1 MKYYIDFDS
10 TLFNTTELTNAM
22 IEALANSIITQNKS
36 IKFDEILAEEKNL
49 FTDTKIYNIFELCNF
64 FAKKY
69 NINPDILISNI
80 NSVIDNG
87 EKFVYPDTI
96 PFLEKLISGKHTL
109 YMLTYTTQNSIEY
122 QLQKVNSS
130 GLAKYFDNIFVVSTP
145 KWQLDLDYKKGI
157 FIDDNPTD
165 LAGLFK
171 NNPLDIIR
179 IRRANNKYSK
189 TEIPNGIKI
198 KEYSDFSQI

>member
-1 MKYYIDFDS
+1 
-10 TLFNTTELTNAM
+10 
-22 IEALANSIITQNKS
+22 
-36 IKFDEILAEEKNL
+36 
-49 FTDTKIYNIFELCNF
+49 
-64 FAKKY
+64 
-69 NINPDILISNI
+69 
-80 NSVIDNG
+80 
-87 EKFVYPDTI
+87 
-96 PFLEKLISGKHTL
+96 
-109 YMLTYTTQNSIEY
+109 MLTYTTQNSIEY

-165 LAGLFK
+165 LAGLFE